1 MSKSFRIGLAILS
14 MVVFFTAQSAFSQD
28 TLINVVQW
36 TEATGGNGHW
46 YGIVAVMQPWD
57 AQRDLAASL
66 TYDGEPGHLATI
78 ASTEENEFIVD
89 SLLAGHTNQP
99 SLADEFY
106 LGGERIGL
114 EWQWI
119 TGEPFAYSN
128 WKSGEPSGDGPAMA
142 IWGASYSYV
151 GQWNDL
157 VVNPLPD
164 TNQTHWAVVEFG
176 VDSPPGDS
184 LIFPSMSVARGDTV
198 QSVQS
203 NTTQPIRGVT
213 VPVKIP
219 AFGSNFSISTQGLIT
234 QDWDYQITQVKEDSG
249 FIFVALFNTFG
260 EIIPPGVNTLFN
272 IRFDV
277 GNPDCENEL
286 IAHWDT
292 ALMRDPSRQLIFS
305 DTNTLPIYPA
315 YNINRD
321 AITIAPGTPG
331 DVDNSGIFDISDL
344 IFAVDFMFGDG
355 PAPLSI
361 NTLDVNGD
369 CRGPDIS
376 DLIRMVDNIFT
387 NHGQPIECGCIATG
401 KRAEYMNTQSV
412 SLYTVHENST
422 TSLYLQSD
430 APIRGVQF
438 SLSVSDTSNL
448 RGYASSDLELMYGIN
463 DGILKAG
470 LLDMNGS
477 RSLPAGKTKLL
488 QIDGD
493 ARVLSA
499 LVADGQN
506 GSVIPVINE
515 KLDNLPSDYELVQN
529 YPNPFNPDTKIQFNL
544 PSAGKVLLT
553 VININGQKVTTLV
566 DRSMDA
572 GVHVVTWD
580 GRNETGASVASG
592 VYFYRIDVNG
602 FQQTKKMMLLK

>member
-1 MSKSFRIGLAILS
+1 
-14 MVVFFTAQSAFSQD
+14 
-28 TLINVVQW
+28 
-36 TEATGGNGHW
+36 
-46 YGIVAVMQPWD
+46 
-57 AQRDLAASL
+57 
-66 TYDGEPGHLATI
+66 
-78 ASTEENEFIVD
+78 
-89 SLLAGHTNQP
+89 
-99 SLADEFY
+99 
-106 LGGERIGL
+106 
-114 EWQWI
+114 
-119 TGEPFAYSN
+119 
-128 WKSGEPSGDGPAMA
+128 
-142 IWGASYSYV
+142 
-151 GQWNDL
+151 
-157 VVNPLPD
+157 
-164 TNQTHWAVVEFG
+164 
-176 VDSPPGDS
+176 
-184 LIFPSMSVARGDTV
+184 
-198 QSVQS
+198 
-203 NTTQPIRGVT
+203 
-213 VPVKIP
+213 
-219 AFGSNFSISTQGLIT
+219 
-234 QDWDYQITQVKEDSG
+234 
-249 FIFVALFNTFG
+249 
-260 EIIPPGVNTLFN
+260 
-272 IRFDV
+272 
-277 GNPDCENEL
+277 
-286 IAHWDT
+286 
-292 ALMRDPSRQLIFS
+292 
-305 DTNTLPIYPA
+305 
-315 YNINRD
+315 
-321 AITIAPGTPG
+321 
-331 DVDNSGIFDISDL
+331 
-344 IFAVDFMFGDG
+344 
-355 PAPLSI
+355 LSI
-361 NTLDVNGD
+361 NILDVNGD

-448 RGYASSDLELMYGIN
+448 RGYASSDLELMYGIK

-499 LVADGQN
+499 LVADAQN

-553 VININGQKVTTLV
+553 VININGQKVATLV

-572 GVHVVTWD
+572 GVHLVTWD
-580 GRNETGASVASG
+580 GRNEIGASVASG
-592 VYFYRIDVNG
+592 VYFYRIEVNG